1 MFRTVPFSR
10 INTFP
15 PVGMYVVLTCGENIK
30 GVNYEHMILHIY
42 VIILV
47 LILPHADILELLACC
62 QCCSNVVHPILVPI
76 VDWLYI
82 ALFHSWDRL

>member
-1 MFRTVPFSR
+1 MFGTVLFSR

-15 PVGMYVVLTCGENIK
+15 PVGMYVFLTWGENIK
-30 GVNYEHMILHIY
+30 GVSYAHMILHIY

-62 QCCSNVVHPILVPI
+62 QCWSDVVHPILMPI

-82 ALFHSWDRL
+82 ALFHSWDHL